1 MRSCS
6 ENGRR
11 MQDAQAASASRG
23 FPDGDAEW
31 QEQAVEV
38 DRLGVKGGRGMKPQN
53 RWSVLIGLLLMVG
66 LISVAPAQQPRYG
79 GTLRVAQ
86 ESDNNSKKPF
96 DDVRVRQAL
105 GGYGIDRHAIAK
117 IAMLGL
123 GKALLNNED

>member
-1 MRSCS
+1 
-6 ENGRR
+6 

-38 DRLGVKGGRGMKPQN
+38 DRLGVKGGRGMKRQS
-53 RWSVLIGLLLMVG
+53 RWSVLIGLLLIVG